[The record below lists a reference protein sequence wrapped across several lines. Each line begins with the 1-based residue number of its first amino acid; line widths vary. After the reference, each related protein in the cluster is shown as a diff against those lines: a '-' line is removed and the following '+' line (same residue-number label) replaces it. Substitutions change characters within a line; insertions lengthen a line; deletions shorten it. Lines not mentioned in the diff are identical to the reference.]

1 MIETCVLTILVR
13 LDLGGVRVTIKITFT
28 FDYVYTCPLSSYH
41 LRALYKTYQLENNVN
56 NY

>member
-1 MIETCVLTILVR
+1 MIETCVLNILVR